1 MAWSRLFSHGIHGI
15 HRSFVASV
23 LPRNSQN
30 SQKFGGAVGCVGM
43 AGCHTLLHLCKS
55 VLSVEATSL
64 PEGSVHSVGSVG
76 IQSPTDFTDL
86 HRWLGCVC
94 SSTEFTEF
102 TEVLG
107 CCWLRGYGRMP
118 YPPNLCASV
127 RICGRCFSARN
138 FCAFRGFCGN
148 IVSHGFHRSTQMV
161 GCVNSPTEFTEFT
174 EVLGCCWQRGY
185 GRIPYPPNL
194 CASVPIC
201 GRHFSARR
209 FCVFC
214 AFCGNIVSHGFHR
227 STQMVGCVNS
237 PTEFTD
243 QHRWLVAL
251 IRPRNSQKFG
261 GAVGCVGTA
270 GCHTLLICAH
280 LCASVEATSLPE
292 GSVCSV
298 RSVGGVSQPEECVLW
313 EVLLNQKSE
322 SSVGDYNFSMRKRLT
337 MPKTRA

>member
-1 MAWSRLFSHGIHGI
+1 
-15 HRSFVASV
+15 
-23 LPRNSQN
+23 
-30 SQKFGGAVGCVGM
+30 M

-127 RICGRCFSARN
+127 RICGRLFSARN

-148 IVSHGFHRSTQMV
+148 TVSHGFHR
-161 GCVNSPTEFTEFT
+161 
-174 EVLGCCWQRGY
+174 L
-185 GRIPYPPNL
+185 
-194 CASVPIC
+194 
-201 GRHFSARR
+201 
-209 FCVFC
+209 
-214 AFCGNIVSHGFHR
+214 
-227 STQMVGCVNS
+227 TQMVGCVNS

-322 SSVGDYNFSMRKRLT
+322 SSVGDYSFSMRKRLT